1 MSECKFCEAMQSN
14 HQAMEIARSWATEG
28 ELQKYGKYMIEYSVA
43 IVKRTWYKKLG
54 KRHAGRSIEY
64 RNKGIGYK
72 LNYCPECGRKL

>member
-1 MSECKFCEAMQSN
+1 MTECKFCEAMQSN
-14 HQAMEIARSWATEG
+14 HQIMKIARSWATEY

-43 IVKRTWYKKLG
+43 IVKRTWHKKNG
-54 KRHAGRSIEY
+54 KRHASRTVQY